1 MAEEIVNDLD
11 FFYYWLPLSQEEF
24 GALKEG
30 DEIYIQTSSGLRE
43 AIFWGFRFQSNSG
56 EPRYSVL
63 VEKQGRIV
71 SSREVG
77 RLGAKTFLSLTEPEY
92 LALER
97 VDNVV
102 FWGTADLGRIPS
114 RRTEVNSCALRSRR
128 GVKRLQVVR
137 KRCAKSGSIC
147 HPPS

>member
-11 FFYYWLPLSQEEF
+11 FFYYWLPLSQEES

-71 SSREVG
+71 SSRQVG
-77 RLGAKTFLSLTEPEY
+77 RLGAKTFLPLTEPEY

-97 VDNVV
+97 VDNV
-102 FWGTADLGRIPS
+102 FWGPPILGGIPS
-114 RRTEVNSCALRSRR
+114 CRYR
-128 GVKRLQVVR
+128 GEFMRFEIEEGRQ
-137 KRCAKSGSIC
+137 A
-147 HPPS
+147 